1 MSSVMN
7 TSGARSASVNRHLG
21 LVCLLAAGCLLA
33 ACGGDTVADK
43 EQTVLKEAQ
52 AAYYKKDYPTALQG
66 FRILSDRG
74 NARAQFFLAE
84 MYLSGAGVKQDF
96 AEALK
101 LARAAAEQGSA
112 EAQYTLGGMY
122 ERGQGVTPDMQQ
134 ALMWYS
140 LSAATGDEQA
150 LRKKATLET
159 TLAATQVEEARRLE
173 KEWIK
178 THKK

>member
-1 MSSVMN
+1 MN
-7 TSGARSASVNRHLG
+7 RFFGAA
-21 LVCLLAAGCLLA
+21 CMLAAGCLLA

-43 EQTVLKEAQ
+43 EQAVLKEAQ
-52 AAYYKKDYPTALQG
+52 AAYYKKDYSTALQG
-66 FRILSDRG
+66 FRILSERG

-84 MYLSGAGVKQDF
+84 MYLSGAGVTRDF
-96 AEALK
+96 DMALK

-122 ERGQGVTPDMQQ
+122 ERGQGVPQDMQQ

-159 TLAATQVEEARRLE
+159 ALPAGQVAEARRLE
-173 KEWIK
+173 KEWIS

>member
-1 MSSVMN
+1 MDSIVN
-7 TSGARSASVNRHLG
+7 TSGTGGANVNSFFNA
-21 LVCLLAAGCLLA
+21 VCLLAAGCLLA

-43 EQTVLKEAQ
+43 EQAVLKEAQ
-52 AAYYKKDYPTALQG
+52 AAYYRKDYPTALQG
-66 FRILSDRG
+66 FQILADRG
-74 NARAQFFLAE
+74 NARAEFFLAE
-84 MYLSGAGVKQDF
+84 MYLSGAGVKQDY
-96 AEALK
+96 AQALK

-122 ERGQGVTPDMQQ
+122 ERGQGVPKDGAQ

-150 LRKKATLET
+150 IRKKATLEA
-159 TLAATQVEEARRLE
+159 TLASGQVEEARRQE
-173 KEWIK
+173 KEWIS

>member
-1 MSSVMN
+1 MSSMN
-7 TSGARSASVNRHLG
+7 AGGTRSVNVNRYFAMT
-21 LVCLLAAGCLLA
+21 CLLAAGLLA

-52 AAYYKKDYPTALQG
+52 AAYYRKDYPTALQG
-66 FRILSDRG
+66 FRILADRG
-74 NARAQFFLAE
+74 NARARFFLAE
-84 MYLSGAGVKQDF
+84 MYLSGAGVKQDY
-96 AEALK
+96 AEALS

-122 ERGQGVTPDMQQ
+122 ERGQGVAQDARQ

-150 LRKKATLET
+150 IRKKAALET
-159 TLAATQVEEARRLE
+159 TLAPGQVEEARRQE
-173 KEWIK
+173 QEWIK
-178 THKK
+178 AHQTR